1 MSDYQND
8 PQHEAETKPSTLLSN
23 DVYDKVK
30 FLAVVVLPAVGA
42 LYFALAAVWGLPNA
56 EEVVG
61 TIVAIDAFL
70 GMVLQISNTKYNNSD
85 ERFDGSIRVSPSAD
99 GETSHLNVKLDP
111 ASVATKKEIT
121 VKIKRD

>member
-8 PQHEAETKPSTLLSN
+8 PQNVAESKPTMLSN

-30 FLAVVVLPAVGA
+30 FLAVVVLPAFGT
-42 LYFALAAVWGLPNA
+42 LYFALAQTWGLPNA

-70 GMVLQISNTKYNNSD
+70 GMVLQISNAKYNNSD
-85 ERFDGSIRVSPSAD
+85 QRFDGSIRVSPSAD
-99 GETSHLNVKLDP
+99 GETSNLNVSLDP
-111 ASVATKKEIT
+111 TSVATKKEIT